1 MATFKLLDVQI
12 NRFSGKRLTEKYV
25 MVKLNVL
32 FQHVLTHTALISL
45 FMYRILIYFLPIYV
59 IIFKFV
65 AKTEWM
71 SPFNIYYTI
80 LLLFN

>member
-59 IIFKFV
+59 IFKFV
-65 AKTEWM
+65 AKTELM

-80 LLLFN
+80 LLFN